1 MDIYGY
7 DESFRKNKGFLVAG
21 LDEAGRGPIAGPV
34 VAAAVI
40 LPPDLRIQ
48 GLKDSKKLTEKQR
61 QSIFRELLCD
71 AADIGVG
78 ISDVDVI
85 DRVNILE
92 ATKLAMAAAIEDL
105 STRPE
110 MLLIDAVRLPAVKIE
125 QNSPYKGESLS
136 ASIAAASV
144 VAKVIRDGIME
155 DYHGTY
161 PEYGFDR
168 HKGYSTKS
176 HVEALQE
183 HGPCPIHR
191 RSFGAVLSPLLP
203 F

>member
-7 DESFRKNKGFLVAG
+7 DDSFRSKGVVAG

-34 VAAAVI
+34 VAAAVV
-40 LPPDLRIQ
+40 LPAGIRIQ
-48 GLKDSKKLTEKQR
+48 GLKDSKKLTERQR
-61 QSIFRELLCD
+61 RSIFFDILCL
-71 AADIGVG
+71 ASDIGVG
-78 ISDVDVI
+78 ISGVDVI

-92 ATKLAMAAAIEDL
+92 ATRLAMESAATDL
-105 STRPE
+105 LSMPDI
-110 MLLIDAVRLPAVKIE
+110 LLIDAVKIPKVNIE
-125 QNSPYKGESLS
+125 QVSPYKGESLS

-155 DYHGTY
+155 QYHSIY
-161 PEYGFDR
+161 PEYGFDK
-168 HKGYSTKS
+168 HKGYSTQP
-176 HVEALQE
+176 HLEALRR

-191 RSFGAVLSPLLP
+191 RSFGEVLSPLLP

>member
-7 DESFRKNKGFLVAG
+7 DDSFRRKGVVAG

-34 VAAAVI
+34 VAAAAV
-40 LPPDLRIQ
+40 LRPGVRIA
-48 GLKDSKKLTEKQR
+48 GLRDSKKLTERQR
-61 QSIFRELLCD
+61 QEVFHEILCL
-71 AADIGVG
+71 ASDIGIG
-78 ISDVDVI
+78 IIDVETI

-92 ATKLAMAAAIEDL
+92 ATRLAMAEAASDL
-105 STRPE
+105 LVAPNL
-110 MLLIDAVRLPAVKIE
+110 LLIDAVRLPGVDIE
-125 QNSPYKGESLS
+125 QVTPFKGESLS

-144 VAKVIRDGIME
+144 VAKVVRDGIMDE
-155 DYHGTY
+155 MHRLY
-161 PEYGFDR
+161 PEYGFGK
-168 HKGYSTKS
+168 HKGYSTQS
-176 HVEALQE
+176 HLDALQR

>member
-7 DESFRKNKGFLVAG
+7 DESFRSKGFLVAG
-21 LDEAGRGPIAGPV
+21 IDEAGRGPIAGPV
-34 VAAAVI
+34 VAAAVV
-40 LPPDLRIQ
+40 LPPDVRIE
-48 GLKDSKKLTEKQR
+48 GLKDSKKLTAKQR
-61 QSIFRELLCD
+61 ESIFQ
-71 AADIGVG
+71 DIMCFASDVGVG
-78 ISDVDVI
+78 ISGVEVI

-92 ATKLAMAAAIEDL
+92 ATRLAMASATEDL
-105 STRPE
+105 TERPQ
-110 MLLIDAVRLPAVKIE
+110 MLLIDAVKLPGVDIE
-125 QNSPYKGESLS
+125 QNTPYKGESLS

-144 VAKVIRDGIME
+144 VAKVVRDGIMGE
-155 DYHGTY
+155 YHRLY

-168 HKGYSTKS
+168 HKGYGTKA
-176 HVEALQE
+176 HLDALRL

>member
-1 MDIYGY
+1 
-7 DESFRKNKGFLVAG
+7 

-40 LPPDLRIQ
+40 LPSEIRIE
-48 GLKDSKKLTEKQR
+48 GLKDSKKLTAKQR
-61 QSIFRELLCD
+61 QSIFRDILCH
-71 AADIGVG
+71 AAHIGVG
-78 ISDVDVI
+78 ISDVETI

-92 ATKLAMAAAIEDL
+92 ATKLAMSAAIEEL
-105 STRPE
+105 QSRPT
-110 MLLIDAVRLPAVKIE
+110 MLLIDAVKLTAVDIE
-125 QNSPYKGESLS
+125 QQSPYKGESLS

-144 VAKVIRDGIME
+144 VAKVVRDGIME
-155 DYHGTY
+155 DYHGLY
-161 PEYGFDR
+161 PEYGFDK
-168 HKGYSTKS
+168 HKGYGTRD
-176 HVEALQE
+176 HIDALQK

>member
-7 DESFRKNKGFLVAG
+7 DDSFRENGVVAG

-34 VAAAVI
+34 VAAAVV
-40 LPPDLRIQ
+40 LPPGVRIE

-61 QSIFRELLCD
+61 QSVFYEILCLASD
-71 AADIGVG
+71 MGIG
-78 ISDVDVI
+78 ISDVEVI

-92 ATKLAMAAAIEDL
+92 ATRLAMGLATKDL
-105 STRPE
+105 LTEPDV
-110 MLLIDAVRLPAVKIE
+110 LLIDAVRLPKVSIRQAT
-125 QNSPYKGESLS
+125 PCKGESLS

-144 VAKVIRDGIME
+144 VAKVVRDGIM
-155 DYHGTY
+155 DDLHWLY

-168 HKGYSTKS
+168 HKGYSTQS
-176 HVEALQE
+176 HLEALNK
-183 HGPCPIHR
+183 HGPCPVHR

>member
-7 DESFRKNKGFLVAG
+7 DESFRSKGFLVAG
-21 LDEAGRGPIAGPV
+21 IDEAGRGPIAGPV
-34 VAAAVI
+34 VAAAVVF
-40 LPPDLRIQ
+40 PSNVRIE

-61 QSIFRELLCD
+61 QSIFQDIMCF
-71 AADIGVG
+71 ASDIGVG
-78 ISDVDVI
+78 ISGVEVI

-92 ATKLAMAAAIEDL
+92 ATRLAMASATADL
-105 STRPE
+105 MERPQV
-110 MLLIDAVRLPAVKIE
+110 LLIDAVRLPAVDIE
-125 QNSPYKGESLS
+125 QITPYKGESLS

-144 VAKVIRDGIME
+144 VAKVVRDSIMGE
-155 DYHGTY
+155 YHRLY
-161 PEYGFDR
+161 PEYSFDR
-168 HKGYSTKS
+168 HKGYSTKA
-176 HVEALQE
+176 HLEALRL